1 MSERTSVLSGLTLE
15 SVSLKSIEGL
25 HPLVSAHLNRA
36 DVIPSNTMD
45 LSEWTEQSVELLQ
58 AAAPPLL
65 AKRIREG
72 QPVFL
77 TVSGADTVAVLKQ
90 FLPANACIPALILA
104 PWLREDRLV
113 SISAGWSIVRAALA
127 AQTDPAAVWRQY
139 EDACA
144 QDANPFES
152 PKAKATFELATQIKL
167 PKL

>member
-15 SVSLKSIEGL
+15 SVSLRSIEGM
-25 HPLVSAHLNRA
+25 HPLVSAHLSRA

-45 LSEWTEQSVELLQ
+45 LSEWTAESVELLQ

-65 AKRIREG
+65 AKRIRDG

-90 FLPANACIPALILA
+90 FLPAKACIPALILA

-127 AQTDPAAVWRQY
+127 AQTDPVAVWRQY
-139 EDACA
+139 ADACA
-144 QDANPFES
+144 QGANPFES
-152 PKAKATFELATQIKL
+152 PEAKSSFELATQIRL
-167 PKL
+167 PRP